1 MSSSIQF
8 FSEVCIQ
15 KFMDLEESLYKDPS
29 SFSEYVAGVQET
41 VNSLG
46 VKVIEET
53 LEKMDRM
60 ICNSPNRKRHWY
72 VEDHDKKDLLG

>member
-1 MSSSIQF
+1 MLLICVNISIAWFEKYSQLFNFCSTSIQF

-46 VKVIEET
+46 DYSGA
-53 LEKMDRM
+53 L
-60 ICNSPNRKRHWY
+60 
-72 VEDHDKKDLLG
+72 